1 MLIRLAVP
9 DEAEKLVN
17 IERSAAAIF
26 RQIPALAWVAD
37 AQGKSVNQHL
47 EFIVD
52 GDCWV
57 AVEQQQLVGFIEVEV
72 MDQALHIWEL
82 SVDSRW
88 QRKGIG
94 KALLQK
100 VIMQA
105 KQLNCD
111 HVTLTTFRD
120 VAWNGVYYQKL
131 GFTIISAEKLTLLLQ
146 AILKKE
152 VAYGF
157 TASSRCAM
165 QYIL

>member
-1 MLIRLAVP
+1 MNIWQQPYSVKFQRL
-9 DEAEKLVN
+9 
-17 IERSAAAIF
+17 
-26 RQIPALAWVAD
+26 VAD

-88 QRKGIG
+88 QRRGIS

-100 VIMQA
+100 VMMQA

-111 HVTLTTFRD
+111 HVTLTTFCD

-131 GFTIISAEKLTLLLQ
+131 GFTIIPAEKLPVSLQ
-146 AILKKE
+146 AIFKKE
-152 VAYGF
+152 VAYGC

>member
-1 MLIRLAVP
+1 
-9 DEAEKLVN
+9 
-17 IERSAAAIF
+17 
-26 RQIPALAWVAD
+26 
-37 AQGKSVNQHL
+37 
-47 EFIVD
+47 
-52 GDCWV
+52 
-57 AVEQQQLVGFIEVEV
+57 
-72 MDQALHIWEL
+72 MDQALHILHIWEL

-88 QRKGIG
+88 QRRGIA

-100 VIMQA
+100 VIMRA

-131 GFTIISAEKLTLLLQ
+131 GFTIIPTEKLTVSLQ
-146 AILKKE
+146 AILRKE

-157 TASSRCAM
+157 IASSRCAM

>member
-1 MLIRLAVP
+1 MVRLAVP

-37 AQGKSVNQHL
+37 PQGKSVNQHL

-88 QRKGIG
+88 QRRGIG

-111 HVTLTTFRD
+111 YVTLTTFRD
-120 VAWNGVYYQKL
+120 VVWNGVYYQKL
-131 GFTIISAEKLTLLLQ
+131 GFTIIPSEKLTVSLQ

-152 VAYGF
+152 VAYRF
-157 TASSRCAM
+157 TVSSRCAM

>member
-1 MLIRLAVP
+1 M
-9 DEAEKLVN
+9 
-17 IERSAAAIF
+17 
-26 RQIPALAWVAD
+26 
-37 AQGKSVNQHL
+37 
-47 EFIVD
+47 VD

-72 MDQALHIWEL
+72 MDQALRIWEL

-88 QRKGIG
+88 QRRGIG

-120 VAWNGVYYQKL
+120 VAWNGA
-131 GFTIISAEKLTLLLQ
+131 FIIKNC
-146 AILKKE
+146 
-152 VAYGF
+152 
-157 TASSRCAM
+157 ASQLFRPKS
-165 QYIL
+165 

>member
-1 MLIRLAVP
+1 MLVSLAVS
-9 DEAEKLVN
+9 DEAKKLVN
-17 IERSAAAIF
+17 IERYAAAIF

-131 GFTIISAEKLTLLLQ
+131 GFTIISAEKLTLSLQ

-152 VAYGF
+152 VAYGC

>member
-1 MLIRLAVP
+1 MLVRLAVP
-9 DEAEKLVN
+9 DKAEKLVN

-26 RQIPALAWVAD
+26 RQITALAWVDD
-37 AQGKSVNQHL
+37 AQGRSVNQHL

-52 GDCWV
+52 GNCWV
-57 AVEQQQLVGFIEVEV
+57 AVEQQLISFIEVEV
-72 MDQALHIWEL
+72 MYQALHIWEL

-94 KALLQK
+94 RALLQK

-105 KQLNCD
+105 KQLNYD
-111 HVTLTTFRD
+111 HVTLSTFRD
-120 VAWNGVYYQKL
+120 VAWNGIYYQKL
-131 GFTIISAEKLTLLLQ
+131 GFTIISAENLTLSLQ

-152 VAYGF
+152 MAYGCA
-157 TASSRCAM
+157 ASSRCAM